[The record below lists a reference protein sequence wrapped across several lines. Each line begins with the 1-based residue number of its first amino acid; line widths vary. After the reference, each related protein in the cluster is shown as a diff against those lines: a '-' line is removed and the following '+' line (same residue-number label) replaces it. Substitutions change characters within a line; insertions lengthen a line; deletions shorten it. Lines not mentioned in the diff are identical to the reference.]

1 MGLDMFAFKTQKL
14 KQHKEDTGAVIL
26 DSPEEE
32 TQELAYWRKF
42 NALHNW
48 MEQEYLERKGNSE
61 FNCVKMQLTEDTL
74 NKLEQD
80 CKDKK
85 LIPVQGFFFGSQ
97 EPVSDDEYQE
107 VLEFIAK
114 AREAIKE
121 GNSVYYDSWW

>member
-14 KQHKEDTGAVIL
+14 KQHQEDPGAVIL